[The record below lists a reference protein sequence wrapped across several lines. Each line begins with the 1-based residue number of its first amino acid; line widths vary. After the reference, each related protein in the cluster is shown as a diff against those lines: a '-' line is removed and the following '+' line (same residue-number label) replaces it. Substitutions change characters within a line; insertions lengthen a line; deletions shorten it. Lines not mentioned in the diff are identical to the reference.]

1 MVNLQTKVSWTVGY
15 AVPTVAFGVA
25 LALFLLGTRLYHFV
39 PPGGSALVRIYQV
52 KWALVTPPKGSGRC
66 RPAEVPGAMTRWVA

>member
-15 AVPTVAFGVA
+15 AVPTVAFGIA
-25 LALFLLGTRLYHFV
+25 LSLFLLGTRLYHFV

-52 KWALVTPPKGSGRC
+52 MPNQASPI
-66 RPAEVPGAMTRWVA
+66 